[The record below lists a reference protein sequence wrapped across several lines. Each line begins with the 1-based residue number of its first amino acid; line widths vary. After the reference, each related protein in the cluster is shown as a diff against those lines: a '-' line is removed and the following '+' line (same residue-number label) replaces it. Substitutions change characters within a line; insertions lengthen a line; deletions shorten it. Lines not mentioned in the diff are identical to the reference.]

1 MSDSFKVRYK
11 KVKTLLYLFV
21 THLIAIS
28 GQLIINLRAANN
40 LFKNTAVLELHIT
53 TTNFLILTFNL
64 HMPILFWPVRYVLFL
79 CVTGRLIHC
88 SINAIKFILLKFAN
102 YRETWCIHLSNE
114 KAFSLCRSY
123 WVKQSEVVFY

>member
-64 HMPILFWPVRYVLFL
+64 HMPILF
-79 CVTGRLIHC
+79 
-88 SINAIKFILLKFAN
+88 
-102 YRETWCIHLSNE
+102 
-114 KAFSLCRSY
+114 
-123 WVKQSEVVFY
+123 